1 MKHLKTHTSPSK
13 TINSKNVFVNKN
25 IPEITILKL
34 TSAGF
39 TVDIWDGNFSLPK
52 ETTIDLLKNY
62 DAFLSTGG
70 IQITS
75 EFIQANEKLQI
86 ISQASAGYNNIDL
99 DTAKAKNI
107 KVANAPGTM
116 SKATADMAFL
126 LMLSVSRKMIFMNQ
140 KIKDGQ
146 WENFD
151 FTANLG
157 QELYGKT
164 LGVFGLGRIGF
175 EMARLC
181 KSAYGMQI
189 IYHNRSKNEQA
200 EKELAAT
207 YVSFEKLVAQ
217 SDVLSV
223 HSALTA
229 ETKGVF
235 NKSVFE
241 KMKSNSIFVNVGRGG
256 IHNEE
261 DLIAAL
267 QNKTIWGAGL
277 DVTNPEPMDKEN
289 PLLQMEN
296 VAVTPHIGSAT
307 VEARTAMADMAAQNI
322 IDFFKG
328 KEVVN
333 QVN

>member
-1 MKHLKTHTSPSK
+1 MKHLQKHLPTGATQRNQQ
-13 TINSKNVFVNKN
+13 IFINKN
-25 IPEITILKL
+25 IPETSILKL
-34 TSAGF
+34 TNAGF
-39 TVDIWDGNFSLPK
+39 TVAIWDGNFPLPK
-52 ETTIDLLKNY
+52 ETTIELLKNY
-62 DAFLSTGG
+62 DAFLSAGG
-70 IQITS
+70 LQITS
-75 EFIQANEKLQI
+75 EFIQANDKLQI

-99 DTAKAKNI
+99 ETAKAKNI
-107 KVANAPGTM
+107 MVANAPGTM

-181 KSAYGMQI
+181 KAAYGMQI

-207 YVSFEKLVAQ
+207 YVSFEELVAQ

-322 IDFFKG
+322 IDFFDG
-328 KEVVN
+328 NEVVN